1 MYIQPHDIERLE
13 LNTLSNLLLH
23 LHIDRRARIYIIFLQ
38 MITFYGSRYIDDCLP
53 VEGSEVS
60 ISGLSRPAVVN
71 NDGMYIFGSDGKKV
85 HTLYM
90 YTVQCTYMYMY
101 NVHVHVHVM
110 W

>member
-1 MYIQPHDIERLE
+1 
-13 LNTLSNLLLH
+13 
-23 LHIDRRARIYIIFLQ
+23 

-53 VEGSEVS
+53 VEGSEVN

-85 HTLYM
+85 NT
-90 YTVQCTYMYMY
+90 CTMYMYMY
-101 NVHVHVHVM
+101 MYM